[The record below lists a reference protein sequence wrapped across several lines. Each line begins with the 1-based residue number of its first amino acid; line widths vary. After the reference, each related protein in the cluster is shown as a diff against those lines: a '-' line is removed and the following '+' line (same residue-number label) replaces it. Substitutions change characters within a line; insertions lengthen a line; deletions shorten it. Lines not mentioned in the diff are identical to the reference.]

1 MTILLVTTKRNVP
14 LFKKKYDELLLI
26 SDNYDQILESYW
38 KENKFDYIY
47 GLGGGCVV
55 DIAKYLA
62 FKWDCPL
69 TFIPTILSTDAI
81 FTNATAYRQDKT
93 VKYHFTKSPE
103 ETLFDDEI
111 LSTVDY
117 KYHAAGWGDLLSS
130 LIACYCWKNYN
141 DKQIERLNNTKLKFN
156 QEIYDEVQDYLSKI
170 TKPNTKENRLQLFN
184 CLKRSSDIEGI
195 FDFPIHEESAEH
207 FFIYNM
213 ENYWPHH
220 YLHGDGLVLGI
231 LLMAEIADPEL
242 AKYSLKLMKIAG
254 MKGIMPPK
262 ATVKTILEDMPQF
275 VLKNNFNYS
284 MVDTQAYQDADFD
297 AIIDKVFQQIEELNR
312 L

>member
-1 MTILLVTTKRNVP
+1 M
-14 LFKKKYDELLLI
+14 
-26 SDNYDQILESYW
+26 
-38 KENKFDYIY
+38 
-47 GLGGGCVV
+47 
-55 DIAKYLA
+55 
-62 FKWDCPL
+62 
-69 TFIPTILSTDAI
+69 
-81 FTNATAYRQDKT
+81 
-93 VKYHFTKSPE
+93 
-103 ETLFDDEI
+103 
-111 LSTVDY
+111 
-117 KYHAAGWGDLLSS
+117 
-130 LIACYCWKNYN
+130 
-141 DKQIERLNNTKLKFN
+141 
-156 QEIYDEVQDYLSKI
+156 
-170 TKPNTKENRLQLFN
+170 QLFN

-242 AKYSLKLMKIAG
+242 AEYSFKLMKIAG

-262 ATVKTILEDMPQF
+262 DTVKTILEDMPQF
-275 VLKNNFNYS
+275 VIKNNFNYS

-297 AIIDKVFQQIEELNR
+297 VIIDKVFQQIEELNS